1 LLRTGGAS
9 SVALG
14 LKTRRGH
21 PVPSQ
26 TFDGMLRN
34 RVYIGQVDVADYGV
48 ATRGDFEPLVSE
60 KVFYR
65 VQVILD
71 GRFEIT
77 APRQRN
83 GPDFPLRG

>member
-1 LLRTGGAS
+1 MLRT
-9 SVALG
+9 
-14 LKTRRGH
+14 
-21 PVPSQ
+21 
-26 TFDGMLRN
+26 

-65 VQVILD
+65 VQAILD

-83 GPDFPLRG
+83 APTSHSGVTSAARRAANA